1 MNGFTALIFRQSCLS
16 YTRKFGL
23 LVVCACLALSTGC
36 RKSSEVSQGP
46 TGANAN
52 NAGQGSGVQNA
63 PQTGPAAET
72 IVRDLIA
79 RYSAA
84 DSYSDK
90 AVLYLT
96 YLIHGQ
102 RIQEPQPW
110 STSFVRASAP
120 GTTGGQSRLAS
131 KLFNGQVVCDRN
143 LLSCYVYDI
152 ESANLNNQQ
161 LLIPYENQLP
171 ISQLYRDSIA
181 RHFIAGYSE
190 LPLDETDL
198 VSTPKL
204 IPAPIS
210 LLTNQ
215 VRNGWLQ
222 NPTQVQRLPDQS
234 VDDKACY
241 VVRCLAQGMT
251 ADIWVDKQ
259 NTTLVQMSL
268 PLKLLDAAVIV
279 APEITDVVLLAR
291 FHEAKIN
298 GPVDSDALTLQPR
311 NDATA
316 VRKFVQLPE
325 NFPSDLI
332 GEDAPNFKMLT
343 SEKKSVGRLS
353 FDGKVTALLWVSGR
367 NSYHAIPELS
377 KIADDFSEERFHFAS
392 VYTDSE
398 LVPTESGK
406 PEPGPELK
414 RIIAQASIPTYY
426 DPQLQ
431 ASAKLGAKLI
441 PSVIVL
447 DGDSKIQYARALGD
461 KKWPAELTAVM
472 KRVAKGE
479 DVAGEMQDDYVRYLE
494 SYHQQ
499 LVTVSAADLIGKPKP
514 GAAATVSTNY
524 KRSAIRMRPEKTW
537 VNSDFKKPG
546 NIAVIGATDR
556 SEIQSGPAYSIFD
569 GWRTIAD
576 IDANGTTLRRV
587 ELKIPTGEA
596 ANLIRVGRRQDTG
609 KSLFAVFSALGQRV
623 YLFDHR
629 WEPVVSYPEAGLVHA
644 GVRDCRLTDLDGDG
658 KTELIVAFDDENGI
672 HVVDPE
678 TGKGDQASKAVATS
692 VVSLGSEVVIAG
704 QGKIGM
710 LKTGLTNVEETELD
724 FQRVSSLGTQNL
736 CGLGVTNTGNWN
748 AVGFDTELKRVWTL
762 SVGSQFFET
771 DLEPISV
778 SPIFS
783 QAGGSSPEALWAIAD
798 TQDIIHLVSGSG
810 KWLGDFQSESR
821 LHGVALESRNGKTN
835 LIVCNQ
841 DGVECWNLNLDSG
854 AGVPVRP
861 ASSQK

>member
-1 MNGFTALIFRQSCLS
+1 MNGFTALKFR
-16 YTRKFGL
+16 FGRDQRSRNHWWRVLVL
-23 LVVCACLALSTGC
+23 LVVCVCLASC
-36 RKSSEVSQGP
+36 RKSDVAQGTSGP
-46 TGANAN
+46 NS
-52 NAGQGSGVQNA
+52 GQRNGQVA

-72 IVRDLIA
+72 IVRNLIA
-79 RYSAA
+79 RYNSAN
-84 DSYSDK
+84 SYNDN

-110 STSFVRASAP
+110 STSFIRASAP

-152 ESANLNNQQ
+152 ESANLNNQH
-161 LLIPYENQLP
+161 LLIPYDNQLP

-198 VSTPKL
+198 ISTPKL

-222 NPTQVQRLPDQS
+222 NPTQVQRLPDQA
-234 VDDKACY
+234 VDDQACY

-259 NTTLVQMSL
+259 TSTLVQMSL

-279 APEITDVVLLAR
+279 APEITDVVLLAK
-291 FHEAKIN
+291 FHGAELD
-298 GPVDSDALTLQPR
+298 GQVDPDQLTLKPH

-332 GEDAPNFKMLT
+332 GEDAPNFEMLT
-343 SEKKSVGRLS
+343 GQNKSVGRLS

-367 NSYHAIPELS
+367 NSYHAIPTLS
-377 KIADDFSEERFHFAS
+377 KISNDFPADRFHFAS

-398 LVPTESGK
+398 LMPTESGK

-414 RIIAQASIPTYY
+414 RIIGQSAIPTYY
-426 DPQLQ
+426 DPQLK

-472 KRVAKGE
+472 KRVAKGD

-514 GAAATVSTNY
+514 GVAATVSANY
-524 KRSAIRMRPEKTW
+524 KRSAIRLRPEKTW
-537 VNSDFKKPG
+537 FNSDFKKPG

-556 SEIQSGPAYSIFD
+556 REIQSGPAYSIFD

-576 IDANGTTLRRV
+576 IDANGKTLRRV
-587 ELKIPTGEA
+587 ELKLPDGQA

-609 KSLFAVFSALGQRV
+609 KSLFAVFSALGERV
-623 YLFDHR
+623 YLFDDR
-629 WEPVVSYPEAGLVHA
+629 WEPISSYPESSLDHV
-644 GVRDCRLTDLDGDG
+644 GVRDCRLTDIDGDG
-658 KTELIVAFDDENGI
+658 ETELIVAFDDENGI
-672 HVVDPE
+672 HVVDPD
-678 TGKGDQASKAVATS
+678 TGKGDQASKAIATS
-692 VVSLGSEVVIAG
+692 VVSLGSEVVISG
-704 QGKIGM
+704 EGKIGM

-724 FQRVSSLGTQNL
+724 FQRVASLGSENL
-736 CGLGVTNTGNWN
+736 CGLGVTDTGNWN

-771 DLEPISV
+771 ELEPISV
-778 SPIFS
+778 SAIQT
-783 QAGGSSPEALWAIAD
+783 QAGSSSEVLWAIAD
-798 TQDIIHLVSGSG
+798 TEDIIHLVSGSG
-810 KWLGDFQSESR
+810 KWLGDFQSDSR
-821 LHGVALESRNGKTN
+821 LHGLALETRNGNTN

-841 DGVECWNLNLDSG
+841 GGVECWNLNLESG
-854 AGVPVRP
+854 SGVPVRP
-861 ASSQK
+861 ASSQQ

>member
-1 MNGFTALIFRQSCLS
+1 MNGLNALIFRQTC
-16 YTRKFGL
+16 FGYARNCALL
-23 LVVCACLALSTGC
+23 LVCVSLLLLSTGC
-36 RKSSEVSQGP
+36 RKNSDVSQARG
-46 TGANAN
+46 NASGV
-52 NAGQGSGVQNA
+52 GQGGAQA

-72 IVRDLIA
+72 IVRDLVA
-79 RYSAA
+79 RYNSANT
-84 DSYSDK
+84 YSDN

-96 YLIHGQ
+96 YLIYGQ

-110 STSFVRASAP
+110 STSFVRGSAP
-120 GTTGGQSRLAS
+120 GTTGDQSQLAS
-131 KLFNGQVVCDRN
+131 KLFNGQVVCDQN

-152 ESANLNNQQ
+152 ESANLNNQH

-171 ISQLYRDSIA
+171 VSQLYRDSIA

-190 LPLDETDL
+190 LPLDETDQ

-222 NPTQVQRLPDQS
+222 NPTQVQRLPDQT

-241 VVRCLAQGMT
+241 VVRCLSQGMT

-259 NTTLVQMSL
+259 TTTLVQMSL

-279 APEITDVVLLAR
+279 APEITDVVLMAR
-291 FHEAKIN
+291 FHDAEFD
-298 GPVDSDALTLQPR
+298 GQVDSGEFALKSY

-316 VRKFVQLPE
+316 VRRFVQLPE

-332 GEDAPNFKMLT
+332 GEAAPDFEMLAGQK
-343 SEKKSVGRLS
+343 EKVGRLS

-367 NSYHAIPELS
+367 NSYHAIPALS
-377 KIADDFSEERFHFAS
+377 KVSNEFSADRFHFAS
-392 VYTDSE
+392 VYSDSE
-398 LVPTESGK
+398 LMLSQSGE

-414 RIIAQASIPTYY
+414 RLISQAEIPTYY
-426 DPQLQ
+426 DPQLK
-431 ASAKLGAKLI
+431 ASVKLGAKLI

-461 KKWPAELTAVM
+461 KKWPAELAAVM

-479 DVAGEMQDDYVRYLE
+479 DVAGEMQDDYARYLE

-524 KRSAIRMRPEKTW
+524 KRSAIRMRPAKTW

-556 SEIQSGPAYSIFD
+556 REIQSGPAYAIFD
-569 GWRTIAD
+569 GWRTVAMI
-576 IDANGTTLRRV
+576 GTDGKTLRRV
-587 ELKIPTGEA
+587 ELKLPAGEA
-596 ANLIRVGRRQDTG
+596 VNFIRVGRRQDTG
-609 KSLFAVFSALGQRV
+609 DSLFAVFSPLGKRV

-629 WEPVVSYPEAGLVHA
+629 WEPVTRYPDSELGHA

-672 HVVDPE
+672 HVVDPA
-678 TGKGDQASKAVATS
+678 TGKGDQASKAIATS
-692 VVSLGSEVVIAG
+692 VVSLGSEVVVAG

-710 LKTGLTNVEETELD
+710 LKNGLTNVEETELD
-724 FQRVSSLGTQNL
+724 FQRVASLGAENL
-736 CGLGVTNTGNWN
+736 CGLGVTGTGNWN

-771 DLEPISV
+771 DIEPISV
-778 SPIFS
+778 SPIMP
-783 QAGGSSPEALWAIAD
+783 QAGGSRDEVLWAIAD

-821 LHGVALESRNGKTN
+821 LHGLALESRDGNTN

-841 DGVECWNLNLDSG
+841 DGVECWNLNLESG
-854 AGVPVRP
+854 SGVPVRP
-861 ASSQK
+861 ASSQQ

>member
-1 MNGFTALIFRQSCLS
+1 MNGILALILCPTCLGYS
-16 YTRKFGL
+16 RKLGL
-23 LVVCACLALSTGC
+23 LAVCICLALSTGC
-36 RKSSEVSQGP
+36 RKSSDVSQG
-46 TGANAN
+46 GSVGHANSS
-52 NAGQGSGVQNA
+52 GQGGGV
-63 PQTGPAAET
+63 QTGPGAET

-79 RYSAA
+79 RYSSAN
-84 DSYSDK
+84 SYSDN

-110 STSFVRASAP
+110 STSFVRASSP

-152 ESANLNNQQ
+152 ESANLNNQH

-222 NPTQVQRLPDQS
+222 NPTQVQRLADQT
-234 VDDKACY
+234 VDEKACY

-251 ADIWVDKQ
+251 ADIWVEKRSS
-259 NTTLVQMSL
+259 TLVQMSL
-268 PLKLLDAAVIV
+268 PLKLLDPAVIV

-291 FHEAKIN
+291 FHEAKLDTQVA
-298 GPVDSDALTLQPR
+298 PDKFALRTY
-311 NDATA
+311 NDATP

-332 GEDAPNFKMLT
+332 GEVAPDFEVLT
-343 SEKKSVGRLS
+343 QEKKSLRRLS

-367 NSYHAIPELS
+367 DSYHAIPMLS
-377 KIADDFSEERFHFAS
+377 KVANDFSEDRFHFAS
-392 VYTDSE
+392 IYTDSD
-398 LVPTESGK
+398 LMPTRSGD

-414 RIIAQASIPTYY
+414 RIIGQAAIPTYY
-426 DPQLQ
+426 DPQLK
-431 ASAKLGAKLI
+431 ASVKLGAKLI

-461 KKWPAELTAVM
+461 KKWPGELAAVM

-514 GAAATVSTNY
+514 GTVATVSTNY
-524 KRSAIRMRPEKTW
+524 KRSAIRMRPAKTW
-537 VNSDFKKPG
+537 VNSNFKKPG

-556 SEIQSGPAYSIFD
+556 REIQSGPAYVIFD
-569 GWRTIAD
+569 GWRTVAQL
-576 IDANGTTLRRV
+576 DAKGKTLDRV
-587 ELKIPTGEA
+587 ELKLPDGEA

-609 KSLFAVFSALGQRV
+609 NPMFAVFSALGKRV
-623 YLFDHR
+623 FLFDHR
-629 WEPVVSYPEAGLVHA
+629 WDPITSYPNSNLDHA

-672 HVVDPE
+672 HKVDPE
-678 TGKGDQASKAVATS
+678 TGKGDQASKAIAMS
-692 VVSLGSEVVIAG
+692 VVSLGAEVVVAG

-710 LKTGLTNVEETELD
+710 LKNGLTNVEETELD
-724 FQRVSSLGTQNL
+724 FQRVASLGTQNL

-748 AVGFDTELKRVWTL
+748 AVGFDTELKRSWTL

-778 SPIFS
+778 SPIVS
-783 QAGGSSPEALWAIAD
+783 RTGSSSEVLWAIAD
-798 TQDIIHLVSGSG
+798 TQDIIHLVSGAG
-810 KWLGDFQSESR
+810 KWLGDFQSQSR
-821 LHGVALESRNGKTN
+821 LHGLALESRNGSTN

-841 DGVECWNLNLDSG
+841 DGIECWNLNLQSG
-854 AGVPVRP
+854 SGVPVRP